1 MNNFRRPSRTLPVAG
16 NLGKGREIF
25 YKQFH
30 SWAEVPV
37 DQAIGGRFGANRDW
51 LVAVKKFQ
59 NFDNLKHRMF
69 GEVESHAWDQLWGS
83 HCEVAWQAF
92 ERLQSFMAVE
102 FAENWTLR
110 TAVSCIPGEGKPYL
124 YPCRFDHILW
134 KKIDKKFDQFV
145 RRVIDCCTTMGAT
158 AAKVKH
164 VQVGKQLSRH
174 NYSISH
180 HMSTAARALPPAK
193 VWLKRSTH
201 SSKVL
206 HSPRK

>member
-1 MNNFRRPSRTLPVAG
+1 MGGSPRRWSIRWWLETDSWLSKSFKILTTWSTAG
-16 NLGKGREIF
+16 LIKCKVMLRI
-25 YKQFH
+25 
-30 SWAEVPV
+30 SW
-37 DQAIGGRFGANRDW
+37 R
-51 LVAVKKFQ
+51 
-59 NFDNLKHRMF
+59 
-69 GEVESHAWDQLWGS
+69 S
-83 HCEVAWQAF
+83 HCVVAWQAF
-92 ERLQSFMAVE
+92 KRLQSFMAVG
-102 FAENWTLR
+102 FIDDWTLR
-110 TAVSCIPGEGKPYL
+110 TAVSCLPGKGKPYL
-124 YPCRFDHILW
+124 YPCRFDRILW

-164 VQVGKQLSRH
+164 VQVEKQLSRH

-180 HMSTAARALPPAK
+180 HTSTAARALPPAK